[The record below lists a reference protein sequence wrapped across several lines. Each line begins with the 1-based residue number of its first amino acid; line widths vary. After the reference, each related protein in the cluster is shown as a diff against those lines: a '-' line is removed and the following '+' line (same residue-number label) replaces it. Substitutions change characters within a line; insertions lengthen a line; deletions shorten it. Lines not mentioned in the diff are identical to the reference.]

1 MAYSITI
8 HKSQGG
14 QAPIVI
20 IPISKSHSNLTR
32 NLIYTGMTRA
42 EQKLVLIGD
51 PEAIEKAI
59 KTNRIPKRN
68 STLSERIN
76 EKLSFLQNSVKKFVE
91 IK

>member
-1 MAYSITI
+1 
-8 HKSQGG
+8 
-14 QAPIVI
+14 
-20 IPISKSHSNLTR
+20 
-32 NLIYTGMTRA
+32 MTRA